1 MKRLTAFDHAALI
14 ALIASLTLAGAWM
27 FQAFGY
33 QPCELCL
40 KQRLAY
46 YYGIPLAVLVMF
58 MARGTRYSSLVGP
71 GLVALG
77 LIFGANALFG
87 VYHSGVEWGFWLGP
101 SECSGAATTAAKVED
116 FLKQL
121 ESVKVVRC
129 DAVAIRIFGLSLAG
143 WNAVICAALAALAV
157 SDAWGNL
164 RLTQA

>member
-71 GLVALG
+71 GLVALA
-77 LIFGANALFG
+77 LIFAANALFG
-87 VYHSGVEWGFWLGP
+87 VYHSGVEWGFWPGP
-101 SECSGAATTAAKVED
+101 SECSGAATAAAKVED
-116 FLKQL
+116 CLKQL

-129 DAVAIRIFGLSLAG
+129 DAVAIRILGLSLAG

-157 SDAWGNL
+157 KGARGNL